1 MTMLVQDM
9 MTAYPRTCLENDSIT
24 AAAQIMVAED
34 CGVVPV
40 IDHPDSMRLAGV
52 VTDRDIVVRLVAA
65 NRNPLE
71 ARVQDA
77 MTRDVKTLPT
87 TASMREAADL
97 MSAEQIRRIMIV
109 DQNGRLQG
117 VLSQGDLA
125 KEGTQPRMVA
135 ETLDHISRTSAEANA

>member
-24 AAAQIMVAED
+24 SAAQIMVAED

-40 IDHPDSMRLAGV
+40 IDHPDRMNLAGV
-52 VTDRDIVVRLVAA
+52 ITDRDIVVRLVAA

-71 ARVQDA
+71 ARVADA
-77 MTRDVKTLPT
+77 MSRDVKTLPI

-97 MSAEQIRRIMIV
+97 MAREQIRR
-109 DQNGRLQG
+109 
-117 VLSQGDLA
+117 
-125 KEGTQPRMVA
+125 
-135 ETLDHISRTSAEANA
+135 